1 MGLDGGREAYGVKL
15 GSLEW
20 TGTDDSRLEWD
31 LCLRFGIGVIA
42 LVCTLQS
49 VILMDPT
56 CRRRPRIALADLML
70 FVIHSISATKLT
82 WDPLLKVGVHCG
94 FVRLVSI
101 TDTVQTADG
110 LAADVL
116 YSRGQKQM
124 VHLHFARLDHQNAF
138 TVILRPQVQGLGTK
152 QQCKNRL
159 YSFVP

>member
-1 MGLDGGREAYGVKL
+1 VKL

-56 CRRRPRIALADLML
+56 CRGRPRIALADLML

-82 WDPLLKVGVHCG
+82 WDPLLKVGG
-94 FVRLVSI
+94 
-101 TDTVQTADG
+101 
-110 LAADVL
+110 
-116 YSRGQKQM
+116 
-124 VHLHFARLDHQNAF
+124 F
-138 TVILRPQVQGLGTK
+138 TVDSFALSRLRIPYKLLTGWRRTSSIREVRSRWYICILLGWTIRMPS
-152 QQCKNRL
+152 Q
-159 YSFVP
+159 